1 MNLKRS
7 PFAIQDKNSRDLDN
21 ARDYSTLKELVEEQG
36 ISTDLSDYWDKEC
49 ELNPS
54 DPHCLVYDDQ
64 SIMKLKKSPFSI
76 FDKDKKE
83 IDFIKT
89 VYKKKIQSEI
99 ESYKDTEDEDKIDT
113 IQVQDVLI
121 LDIISI

>member
-21 ARDYSTLKELVEEQG
+21 ANDYSTLKELVEEQR

-54 DPHCLVYDDQ
+54 DPRCLIY
-64 SIMKLKKSPFSI
+64 
-76 FDKDKKE
+76 
-83 IDFIKT
+83 
-89 VYKKKIQSEI
+89 
-99 ESYKDTEDEDKIDT
+99 ED
-113 IQVQDVLI
+113 
-121 LDIISI
+121 